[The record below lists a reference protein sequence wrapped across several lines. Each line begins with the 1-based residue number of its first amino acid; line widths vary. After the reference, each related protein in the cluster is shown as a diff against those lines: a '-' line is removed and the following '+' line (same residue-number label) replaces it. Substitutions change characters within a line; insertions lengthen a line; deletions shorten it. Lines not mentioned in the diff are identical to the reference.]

1 MCTYVCTYLV
11 KIPFKIHLQ
20 LDSGS
25 NSSTKSKGTMDSD
38 SDQDFEI
45 LAKPVDKNMTSQSLA
60 KFKGIY
66 IKEDHFAEG
75 TDDGSDIEVIKM
87 TDSGKSMLY
96 TYKHGCYIYI
106 TWIKCIILSIEHICE
121 S

>member
-1 MCTYVCTYLV
+1 MYVCTHVWNCLV
-11 KIPFKIHLQ
+11 NITFTFHLQ
-20 LDSGS
+20 LDSES
-25 NSSTKSKGTMDSD
+25 KLSTKSKGAMDSD

-87 TDSGKSMLY
+87 TGSAKCM
-96 TYKHGCYIYI
+96 HYIY
-106 TWIKCIILSIEHICE
+106 
-121 S
+121 